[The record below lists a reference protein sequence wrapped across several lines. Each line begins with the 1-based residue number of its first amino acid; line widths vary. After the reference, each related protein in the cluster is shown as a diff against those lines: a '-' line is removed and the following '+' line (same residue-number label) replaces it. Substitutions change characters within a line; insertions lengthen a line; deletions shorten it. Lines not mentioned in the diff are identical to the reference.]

1 MDKTTQQEFEKLG
14 RMVKRGF
21 DAVDKRFDAVDTRFE
36 RVESRLDRVEKKV
49 NTLPDKDYLTAKL
62 ADLKGDLVVLARK
75 QDEKTNLLIEML
87 ARKKVLGSSEV
98 DALRAIEVFPVPRT
112 APSSA

>member
-1 MDKTTQQEFEKLG
+1 MPQRDII
-14 RMVKRGF
+14 
-21 DAVDKRFDAVDTRFE
+21 AVWPWYSLVPNPPHSPT
-36 RVESRLDRVEKKV
+36 S
-49 NTLPDKDYLTAKL
+49 DYLTAKL